1 MPNVPATLI
10 VQSIEWVA
18 TGLRLDLARV
28 PVDPGLLV
36 EWAEFWRGLQVR
48 QNAPPALATYLLQHM
63 TVVLDTKA
71 FSPDEQCMF
80 AGPVHV
86 ECSLDEVESDLLVE
100 DVLALASGT
109 LHCSIRVRFDLTF
122 ANEDGIEAFIR
133 LVRTDPD
140 DVWERL
146 LLYGPAAVPPEL
158 DGATSSVRLVGTA
171 R

>member
-1 MPNVPATLI
+1 MPKAPATSI

-28 PVDPGLLV
+28 PLDPALLV
-36 EWAEFWRGLQVR
+36 EWAEFWRGLRVR
-48 QNAPPALATYLLQHM
+48 LQAPPALATYLRQHM
-63 TVVLDTKA
+63 SVVLDTKA
-71 FSPDEQCMF
+71 FSPNEQRMF

-100 DVLALASGT
+100 DVPALASGT
-109 LHCSIRVRFDLTF
+109 LHCSIRIRFDLTF
-122 ANEDGIEAFIR
+122 ANEEGIEAFSR